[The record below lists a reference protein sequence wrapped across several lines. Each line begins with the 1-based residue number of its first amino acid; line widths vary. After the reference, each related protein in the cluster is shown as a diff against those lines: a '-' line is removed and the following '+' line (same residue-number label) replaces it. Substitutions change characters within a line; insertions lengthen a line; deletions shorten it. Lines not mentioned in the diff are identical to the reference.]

1 MEEEHSRNSS
11 PQVQHGIIT
20 RVHIAMRNVVVEMH
34 LKWFYLLIIRVMT
47 YVVCC
52 GQNELLSADFFMQP
66 TKEGE
71 MALGKKKYVSY
82 HAKSVSGPAMYYMGI
97 VDFLQN
103 WNTKKKTERFIKI
116 HIARQDKHGISVMEP
131 LPYRD
136 RFQLKMQQIFD
147 VEDPFGLFIQRGEV
161 RSRPVSEAHLSDK
174 GDTTVMNALH
184 SSASNASL
192 TGPSNVSGNMV
203 KKLSSVSLLDEVTL

>member
-1 MEEEHSRNSS
+1 
-11 PQVQHGIIT
+11 
-20 RVHIAMRNVVVEMH
+20 
-34 LKWFYLLIIRVMT
+34 L
-47 YVVCC
+47 
-52 GQNELLSADFFMQP
+52 QNELLSADFFIQP
-66 TKEGE
+66 TKDGE
-71 MALGKKKYVSY
+71 LVLGKKKYISY

-103 WNTKKKTERFIKI
+103 WNTKKKTERFVKI

-161 RSRPVSEAHLSDK
+161 KSRPKGEAHNMSDK
-174 GDTTVMNALH
+174 GDVGVVMNAMH
-184 SSASNASL
+184 SCTSPHADHSASNSPNISQHSSV
-192 TGPSNVSGNMV
+192 GHGGGMV
-203 KKLSSVSLLDEVTL
+203 KQVSSVSLLDEDTF